1 MTYGLIAGNGQF
13 PFLAQSP
20 NITVTELRKK
30 LLDSVD
36 KHDDLKGKVATGG
49 TLCAANAL
57 GVED

>member
-1 MTYGLIAGNGQF
+1 MATPFVSGVAALIV
-13 PFLAQSP
+13 AQSP
-20 NITVTELRKK
+20 NITVKQLRKK

-36 KHDDLKGKVATGG
+36 KRDDLKGKVASGG